1 MNDRQ
6 TSLFIEGL
14 VTAGTG
20 VGVLSFGPLAN
31 IVMGKLGWKVGMLI
45 FAGIMLTGVLFGALM
60 SPLKVT
66 DVRNKKEIE
75 MQ

>member
-1 MNDRQ
+1 M
-6 TSLFIEGL
+6 SAIVSIEGL

-31 IVMGKLGWKVGMLI
+31 FVMSKFGWKIGMLI
-45 FAGIMLTGVLFGALM
+45 FSGIMLTGVLFGAVM
-60 SPLKVT
+60 KPLKGEKA
-66 DVRNKKEIE
+66 DEKADIE

>member
-1 MNDRQ
+1 M
-6 TSLFIEGL
+6 

-31 IVMGKLGWKVGMLI
+31 LVMGKFGWKTGMLI
-45 FAGIMLTGVLFGALM
+45 FSGIMLTGVLFGAVM
-60 SPLKVT
+60 KPLKGQKAKGE
-66 DVRNKKEIE
+66 REIE